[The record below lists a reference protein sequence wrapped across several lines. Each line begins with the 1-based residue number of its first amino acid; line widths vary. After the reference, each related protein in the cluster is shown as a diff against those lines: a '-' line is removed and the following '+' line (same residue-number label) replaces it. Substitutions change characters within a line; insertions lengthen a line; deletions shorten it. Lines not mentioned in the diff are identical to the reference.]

1 MTPASLSIGALFI
14 LGSACFG
21 ETIDFY
27 IASSAK
33 GKDGGIY
40 LSSLDESS
48 GKITPPKKIV
58 ELAGTGF
65 LDLSPDGKSLLAT
78 SSGKKNPSGQMS
90 LFSIGDDRSLT
101 STGEVS
107 TEGNGTCHVSFD
119 QTGKVAMFANY
130 GSGNIGSALVGENG
144 TFSGLASNFQ
154 HEGSSANPQ
163 RQKEPHAHS
172 IFAGPENQ
180 YAYTC
185 DLGTDKVEI
194 YKIDTATGK
203 LTEAGHA
210 SVPPGS
216 GPRHLKFSN
225 DGKHVYVLNELNT
238 SVSVFKRLTDGQ
250 LERVQDLSTLPDDSK
265 LEGMSCSEIRVHPNG
280 KFVYTANRDTK
291 QQGNDSL
298 TVFEVKADGTLTRL
312 SSVPAAVS
320 IPRNIN
326 LSPSGKW
333 LITGGQNS
341 NDLAIFRINSETGAL
356 TKTGDNIPCPSPMC
370 YVFLK

>member
-1 MTPASLSIGALFI
+1 MNPASLSFAALLL
-14 LGSACFG
+14 LGSTTFA
-21 ETIDFY
+21 ESVDFY
-27 IASSAK
+27 IGSTAK
-33 GKDGGIY
+33 GKEGGIY
-40 LSSLDESS
+40 LSSLDESN
-48 GKITPPKKIV
+48 GKISSPKQIV
-58 ELAGTGF
+58 ALPGAGF
-65 LDLSPDGKSLLAT
+65 QALSPDGKSLLST
-78 SSGKKNPSGQMS
+78 SREKGAGTIS

-101 STGEVS
+101 LTGETS
-107 TEGNGTCHVSFD
+107 AKGKGACHVNFD
-119 QTGKVAMFANY
+119 HTGKVAMFADY
-130 GSGNIGSALVGENG
+130 GGGSVGSTLITADGSLAPLVS
-144 TFSGLASNFQ
+144 FFK

-172 IFAGPENQ
+172 IFAGPDNQ
-180 YAYTC
+180 YAYVP
-185 DLGTDKVEI
+185 DLGTDKVAI
-194 YKIDTATGK
+194 YRIETDTGK

-210 SVPPGS
+210 EVPAGA
-216 GPRHLKFSN
+216 GPRHLKFSK

-238 SVSVFKRLTDGQ
+238 SVSVFKRLTDGH

-280 KFVYTANRDTK
+280 KFIYTANRDTK
-291 QQGNDSL
+291 SQGNDSL
-298 TVFEVKADGTLTRL
+298 TVFEVKKDGSLNRL

-341 NDLAIFRINSETGAL
+341 HDLAIFSVDPETGTL
-356 TKTGDNIPCPSPMC
+356 KKTGDNIPCPSPMC